1 MDPDPPLSQS
11 NRASTVSGVDL
22 LDGPDAHRVG
32 RGLVGVGG
40 SDLVASLERADRHA
54 VEGHHRFLGEGG
66 HERVVVTGTHRV
78 VEQLLVL
85 AHGLGQIHAAMLMV
99 RVVFVYDGMAAPAR
113 NQPPVHR
120 DRDDEGHGQRK
131 RQAAPEEKARQPGL
145 HRARDSQHDRVVHY
159 LHHGDGDGVGGERH
173 LDGLPERHAR
183 AQHRPDGQRVAEE
196 ERQDDRE
203 RVIRFEDLVEKV
215 RISNPDADIELLR
228 RAYVFSAFEHKGQV
242 RHSGEPYLVHPLEV
256 ADQLA
261 DMKLDVVAIAAGLL
275 HDIVEDTQTPI
286 ERIKELFGV
295 DVAHVVE
302 GVTKLGSIQFSSS
315 EQRQAE
321 NFRKMLLAMVDDIRV
336 ILVKLAD
343 RLHNMRTLHHLPEER
358 RIKIAQET
366 RDIYA
371 PIANRLG
378 MSKVKNEL
386 EELAFKYLEPKSYES
401 LRHRVES
408 RRRATEGMIEELKK
422 NITAKLVDAQIP
434 VIQID
439 GRIKRL
445 FSIHQKL
452 KRQKIDLEQV
462 YDLVALRIITGS
474 VRDCYATLG
483 IIHQTWAPVPGRIKD
498 FIAMPRPNGY
508 QSLHTSV
515 VSERG
520 FPFEVQIRSAD
531 MHRIAE
537 EGIAAHWKYKEGRVG
552 ADRDEQYFIWLRQLL
567 EWQQEVRDPAG
578 VPAEPEDRALP
589 GRGLHLHPEGGGQ
602 GAAARRDAGRLR
614 LRHSHRR
621 RPPVRRRPRQ
631 RQDGA
636 APHQAAQR
644 RHRRD
649 RHRAGPQAE
658 PRLAQLR
665 RHLAGPQQDQALH
678 PRRGENPQPRAGKE
692 AVRQGSAPL
701 RPQREVAHRRGALRR
716 AVDRAAAC
724 RRRTSSSPRSR
735 TARLSAKAVLG
746 KLVPQEQLKEPQQES
761 ALSSVVRR
769 VLGTGDEKIKVR
781 GIDDLMVF
789 RARCCNPIRGEK
801 IVGYITRGKGVSV
814 HAAAC
819 PNVVNLL
826 YDPERRI
833 DVEWDKGSDPSPYT
847 VRLSIQ
853 VEDRKGILA
862 DVSSKIAGI
871 NTNIRN
877 VEATTTDQ
885 MGRIDMTV
893 EISDVKH
900 LQKVIKSLRSV
911 DGVVDVER
919 ASR

>member
-1 MDPDPPLSQS
+1 M
-11 NRASTVSGVDL
+11 
-22 LDGPDAHRVG
+22 
-32 RGLVGVGG
+32 
-40 SDLVASLERADRHA
+40 
-54 VEGHHRFLGEGG
+54 
-66 HERVVVTGTHRV
+66 
-78 VEQLLVL
+78 
-85 AHGLGQIHAAMLMV
+85 
-99 RVVFVYDGMAAPAR
+99 
-113 NQPPVHR
+113 
-120 DRDDEGHGQRK
+120 
-131 RQAAPEEKARQPGL
+131 
-145 HRARDSQHDRVVHY
+145 
-159 LHHGDGDGVGGERH
+159 
-173 LDGLPERHAR
+173 
-183 AQHRPDGQRVAEE
+183 
-196 ERQDDRE
+196 
-203 RVIRFEDLVEKV
+203 IRFEDLVEKV
-215 RISNPDADIELLR
+215 RASNPDADIELLR

-261 DMKLDVVAIAAGLL
+261 DMKLDVVAIASGLL

-286 ERIKELFGV
+286 ERIRELFGP

-302 GVTKLGSIQFSSS
+302 GVTKLGAISFSSS
-315 EQRQAE
+315 EERQAE

-343 RLHNMRTLHHLPEER
+343 RLHNMRTLQHLSEER
-358 RIKIAQET
+358 RVKIAQET

-378 MSKVKNEL
+378 MSKIKNEL
-386 EELAFKYLEPKSYES
+386 EELAFKHLEPKAYEA
-401 LRHRVES
+401 LRSRVES
-408 RRRATEGMIEELKK
+408 RRRTTEGQLEELKRT
-422 NITAKLVDAQIP
+422 ISAKLAEAQIP
-434 VIQID
+434 IITID

-462 YDLVALRIITGS
+462 YDLAALRIVTES
-474 VRDCYATLG
+474 VKDCYAALG
-483 IIHQTWAPVPGRIKD
+483 IIHQTWSPVPGRIKD

-515 VSERG
+515 VSEHG
-520 FPFEVQIRSAD
+520 FPFEVQIRTTE
-531 MHRIAE
+531 MHHQAE

-552 ADRDEQYFIWLRQLL
+552 AGRDEQYFIWLRQLL
-567 EWQQEVRDPAG
+567 EWQQEVRDPQEFLQNLKIELYPEEVYIFTPKGEVKSLPRDATPVDFAYAIHTDIG
-578 VPAEPEDRALP
+578 HQCVGARVNGKMVPLRTRLRNGDIVEIVTTPGHKPSRDWLNFVVTSRARNKIKHFIHTEEKIRSYEL
-589 GRGLHLHPEGGGQ
+589 GRRLFDKE
-602 GAAARRDAGRLR
+602 ARRFGLNVKNLLEGDNLARVTAECGMQKAEELF
-614 LRHSHRR
+614 
-621 RPPVRRRPRQ
+621 
-631 RQDGA
+631 A
-636 APHQAAQR
+636 AI
-644 RHRRD
+644 
-649 RHRAGPQAE
+649 GYGK
-658 PRLAQLR
+658 LA
-665 RHLAGPQQDQALH
+665 
-678 PRRGENPQPRAGKE
+678 
-692 AVRQGSAPL
+692 
-701 RPQREVAHRRGALRR
+701 
-716 AVDRAAAC
+716 
-724 RRRTSSSPRSR
+724 
-735 TARLSAKAVLG
+735 AKAVLA
-746 KLVPQEQLKEPQQES
+746 KLVPQEQLKEAPETGI
-761 ALSSVVRR
+761 ASVVRR
-769 VLGTGDEKIKVR
+769 VLGTGGDDKIKVR

-814 HAAAC
+814 HSATC

-833 DVEWDKGSDPSPYT
+833 EVEWDKGTDTMPYT

-877 VEATTTDQ
+877 VEATVDDQ

-900 LQKVIKSLRSV
+900 LQKVIKSLRSI